1 MMQANGSGKEARAMP
16 DHEPGSISTPALVHL
31 IDDDRAVR
39 QGVSM
44 LLRAAGFAVRDYP
57 SATEFLE
64 RIGAPDAH
72 ARACALTDVRMPGI
86 DGIELLQRLRAR
98 GIALP
103 VVVMTA
109 HGDVLMAV
117 QAMKAGASD
126 FIEKPFDDQ
135 VLLDAIGAA
144 LGAARPDAS
153 PQPDA
158 FASAARRVARL
169 TRREREV
176 LDLLVA
182 GRSNKMIA
190 HDLSLSER
198 TVEVHRSRMME
209 RLGVRSLS
217 EAVRLAVWAELAG
230 RDSGRG

>member
-1 MMQANGSGKEARAMP
+1 MMPPIEETRAMAE
-16 DHEPGSISTPALVHL
+16 HEDAGTVAPALVHL

-39 QGVSM
+39 QGVSL
-44 LLRAAGFAVRDYP
+44 LLRSAGFAVRDYP

-64 RIGAPDAH
+64 RIGAPEPQ

-86 DGIELLQRLRAR
+86 DGIALVQRLRAR
-98 GIALP
+98 GIAMP
-103 VVVMTA
+103 VVVMTG

-126 FIEKPFDDQ
+126 FIEKPFDDR

-144 LGAARPDAS
+144 LAAARPGAP

-158 FASAARRVARL
+158 FAAAAERVANL

-182 GRSNKMIA
+182 GRSNKVIA

-209 RLGVRSLS
+209 RLGVRSLP
-217 EAVRLAVWAELAG
+217 EAVRLAVWAELADRTG
-230 RDSGRG
+230 GRG